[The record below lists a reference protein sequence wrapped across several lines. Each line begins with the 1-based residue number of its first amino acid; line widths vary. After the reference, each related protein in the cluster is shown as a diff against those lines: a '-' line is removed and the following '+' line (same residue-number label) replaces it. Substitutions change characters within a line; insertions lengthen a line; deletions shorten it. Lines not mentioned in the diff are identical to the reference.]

1 MFRNRARAG
10 ERLAEAMDG
19 AGLEVDLVLAVP
31 RGGLPIGRIVA
42 DAYSAPLDIVA
53 AKKLGAPGNPEL
65 AIGAAAADGSI
76 WVNESLVSQLSVPE
90 DYIESERRSAM
101 ETARRKEETYRGGGD
116 APDIEGKRV
125 AIVDDGVATGAT
137 MRACIEAVRNAGASA
152 VNVCIPVGP
161 TDTIQ
166 DLERMAD
173 TVVVVETPRF
183 FRAVGAHYAE
193 FLQVSDEEAMAY
205 LDR

>member
-10 ERLAEAMDG
+10 ERLAEAMKG

-31 RGGLPIGRIVA
+31 RGGLPIGRVVA
-42 DAYSAPLDIVA
+42 DAFSAPLDIVA

-76 WVNESLVSQLSVPE
+76 WVNDSLRSQLSVPE
-90 DYIESERRSAM
+90 EYIESERKTAM
-101 ETARRKEETYRGGGD
+101 ETAKEKEETYRGGNE
-116 APDIEGKRV
+116 APEIEGKRV

-137 MRACIEAVRNAGASA
+137 MRACIEAVKNAGAA
-152 VNVCIPVGP
+152 EVIVGIPVGP
-161 TDTIQ
+161 RDTIA
-166 DLERMAD
+166 DLESKAD